1 MSRVGVDQDHQII
14 CKPRILDVGVLASIL
29 QTWTYI
35 PQKRQ
40 VVSAFALTYIFR
52 LRSCKFTDAFVISSL
67 PSRRPERLQTAG
79 PLCSTRPQTHPM
91 SAFTSKTHQQRTLLA
106 GECHPEGGRLP
117 KRGRGSAASAGA
129 FKLRPQGSVASC
141 RRAVCARKVKRPRL
155 NSMPHDQASKS
166 LSGIGVLRRQRQ

>member
-1 MSRVGVDQDHQII
+1 MKFPGRWIAIGDFLKWSRSVTATLRGHDTPTTCCCQMLGSSMS
-14 CKPRILDVGVLASIL
+14 
-29 QTWTYI
+29 
-35 PQKRQ
+35 
-40 VVSAFALTYIFR
+40 
-52 LRSCKFTDAFVISSL
+52 
-67 PSRRPERLQTAG
+67 
-79 PLCSTRPQTHPM
+79 RPQTHPM

-129 FKLRPQGSVASC
+129 FKLRPRGSVASC

-166 LSGIGVLRRQRQ
+166 LSGNTCSPSPTMLRRSTPAAAMTAGGHSNSHVPTP